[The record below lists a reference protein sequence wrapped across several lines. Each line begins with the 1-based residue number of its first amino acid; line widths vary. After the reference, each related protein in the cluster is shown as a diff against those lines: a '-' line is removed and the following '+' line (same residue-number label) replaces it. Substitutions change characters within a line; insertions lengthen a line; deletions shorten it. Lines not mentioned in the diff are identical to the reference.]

1 MRWRRLPGLL
11 LLTLISAL
19 AVAAAREVAPPFTAK
34 TLNGETFT
42 SDSLKGKVALIQFW
56 TTWCPICTGEEA
68 GLDSI
73 MRDFAGEGLV
83 VLAVDKD
90 EDRQT
95 VKEYLA
101 EHPRSCPI
109 VLTEDTNLVAA
120 FPPKGN
126 PQYVLIDRD
135 GTVAQNVV
143 GGGEQWLRSLLR
155 RVGIGRSAANAAS
168 GGVQGSAVQKTAYS
182 SSPKIIEVPPGPS
195 APPAKPR
202 PPSVFLLKNGEKL
215 EARRYTITGGS
226 LHITADGK
234 LRVIPLTELD
244 LKATLAA
251 NHERGINLKIPTNP
265 NEVVMGF

>member
-1 MRWRRLPGLL
+1 MRCKWRHGIILL
-11 LLTLISAL
+11 AVFSAL
-19 AVAAAREVAPPFTAK
+19 AVATAREVAPQFTAK
-34 TLNGETFT
+34 TLDGETFT
-42 SDSLKGKVALIQFW
+42 SYGLRGKVVLIQFW
-56 TTWCPICTGEEA
+56 TTWCPICTNQEA
-68 GLDSI
+68 ALDSI

-83 VLAVDKD
+83 VLAVDKG

-101 EHPRSCPI
+101 EHTRLCPI
-109 VLTEDTNLVAA
+109 VLTEDTDLVAA

-135 GTVAQNVV
+135 GAIAQNVV
-143 GGGEQWLRSLLR
+143 GGGERWLRWALG
-155 RVGIGRSAANAAS
+155 RVGLGRSSASSAS
-168 GGVQGSAVQKTAYS
+168 GGHGSANPKPEHTI
-182 SSPKIIEVPPGPS
+182 SPKLIEVPGGES

-234 LRVIPLTELD
+234 PRVIPLTELD

-251 NHERGINLKIPTNP
+251 NHERAVKLRIPTNP

>member
-1 MRWRRLPGLL
+1 
-11 LLTLISAL
+11 
-19 AVAAAREVAPPFTAK
+19 
-34 TLNGETFT
+34 
-42 SDSLKGKVALIQFW
+42 
-56 TTWCPICTGEEA
+56 
-68 GLDSI
+68 
-73 MRDFAGEGLV
+73 MRDFASEGLV

-109 VLTEDTNLVAA
+109 VLTEDTDLVAA

-135 GTVAQNVV
+135 GTVAENVV
-143 GGGEQWLRSLLR
+143 GGGEPWLRSVLR
-155 RVGIGRSAANAAS
+155 RVGLGRSAANAAS
-168 GGVQGSAVQKTAYS
+168 GGRGSAIPKPEHTV
-182 SSPKIIEVPPGPS
+182 SPKLIEVPGGPI

-226 LHITADGK
+226 LHITAEGK
-234 LRVIPLTELD
+234 LRVVPLTELD
-244 LKATLAA
+244 LKDTLAA
-251 NHERGINLKIPTNP
+251 NHERGVNLKIPTNP